1 MAFPLEKSSLAF
13 LRFHLNVGARLAAK
27 ILAPLIAAFFAAFYI
42 FKIDF
47 FVVLARALFVDSHQ
61 VISGLIYSGILIG
74 TSRMISPRI
83 CLGLNGWIRHLPLK
97 SRSNRRMALIS
108 IFMAQWPV
116 LLSLSIPSL
125 LLSKSL
131 GVNPA
136 VYLSGLPV
144 LGLSSA
150 LFVLPIRNSLLIKPF
165 VFGACILSASGSWL
179 MLIAGA
185 FIFLICDLFSGAL
198 VSGKKRQRFG
208 KVTKGLWLSFFIAW
222 RALKWRIGFPYIFSF
237 FFLGLTQVFIQ
248 NNDPNPVLFG
258 KIYLFG
264 GACGAVVICAFLAHV
279 LAVRRPPWPWSRS
292 LPWSSR
298 RRVLM
303 DAGYLAMSSIP
314 FLLLVFVMERKS
326 IFPLLLSLP
335 ALCFLSSWT
344 ISRVFAL
351 RTGAYGTIL
360 IYGVIGALL
369 LCLYPLISVLYLV
382 ITPLLLKQAVDQ
394 ERLLKVS
401 RWLERHHLAAGDSLS
416 WSQK

>member
-1 MAFPLEKSSLAF
+1 
-13 LRFHLNVGARLAAK
+13 
-27 ILAPLIAAFFAAFYI
+27 
-42 FKIDF
+42 
-47 FVVLARALFVDSHQ
+47 
-61 VISGLIYSGILIG
+61 
-74 TSRMISPRI
+74 
-83 CLGLNGWIRHLPLK
+83 
-97 SRSNRRMALIS
+97 
-108 IFMAQWPV
+108 MAQVPV
-116 LLSLSIPSL
+116 LLSLSLPSL
-125 LLSKSL
+125 LLSNSL

-136 VYLSGLPV
+136 VYFSGLPV

-150 LFVLPIRNSLLIKPF
+150 LFVLPIRNSVFIKPF
-165 VFGACILSASGSWL
+165 VLGACILSASGNWL

-185 FIFLICDLFSGAL
+185 FLFLICDLVSGPL
-198 VSGKKRQRFG
+198 VTGKKRQQYG
-208 KVTKGLWLSFFIAW
+208 KVPKGLWLSFFMAW

-237 FFLGLTQVFIQ
+237 FILGLTQVFIQ
-248 NNDPNPVLFG
+248 NNDHSPVLSG

-264 GACGAVVICAFLAHV
+264 VACSAVVICAFLAHV

-298 RRVLM
+298 RRVLL
-303 DAGYLAMSSIP
+303 DAGCLAMSTTP
-314 FLLLVFVMERKS
+314 LLLMAFVFEKKT

-344 ISRVFAL
+344 MGRVFYL

-369 LCLYPLISVLYLV
+369 LCLYPLISLVYL
-382 ITPLLLKQAVDQ
+382 ILAPILLRQAVEQ

-401 RWLERHHLAAGDSLS
+401 QWQERHHLAAGDSLS

>member
-1 MAFPLEKSSLAF
+1 MENPSLAF

-27 ILAPLIAAFFAAFYI
+27 ILAPLIAVFFASLYI

-47 FVVLARALFVDSHQ
+47 FVVLARALFVDSHI
-61 VISGLIYSGILIG
+61 VVSGLFYSAITIG
-74 TSRMISPRI
+74 ASYIISPRI
-83 CLGLNGWIRHLPLK
+83 CLGLNDWIRHLPLK

-108 IFMAQWPV
+108 IFMAQVPV
-116 LLSLSIPSL
+116 LLSLSLPSL
-125 LLSKSL
+125 LLSNNL

-136 VYLSGLPV
+136 VYFFGLPV

-150 LFVLPIRNSLLIKPF
+150 LFVLPIRNSLVIKPF
-165 VFGACILSASGSWL
+165 VLFACILSASGNWP

-185 FIFLICDLFSGAL
+185 FLFLICDLVSGPL
-198 VSGKKRQRFG
+198 VSRKKSQRYN
-208 KVTKGLWLSFFIAW
+208 KVTKGLWLSFFMAW

-237 FFLGLTQVFIQ
+237 IILGLTQVFIQ
-248 NNDPNPVLFG
+248 NNDLSPVLSG
-258 KIYLFG
+258 KIYLFSV
-264 GACGAVVICAFLAHV
+264 ACSTVVICAFLAHV

-298 RRVLM
+298 RRVLL
-303 DAGYLAMSSIP
+303 DAGGFAMSATP
-314 FLLLVFVMERKS
+314 LLLMAFVMEKNI

-344 ISRVFAL
+344 MGRAFDL

-360 IYGVIGALL
+360 IFGGIGVLL
-369 LCLYPLISVLYLV
+369 LCLYPLISIVYL
-382 ITPLLLKQAVDQ
+382 ILAPILLKQAVEQ
-394 ERLLKVS
+394 ERILKVS

>member
-1 MAFPLEKSSLAF
+1 MENPSLAF

-27 ILAPLIAAFFAAFYI
+27 ILAPLIALFFAALYI

-47 FVVLARALFVDSHQ
+47 FVVLVRALFVDSHQ
-61 VISGLIYSGILIG
+61 VVSGIIYSAITVG
-74 TSRMISPRI
+74 TSRIISPRI

-97 SRSNRRMALIS
+97 SQSNRRMALIS
-108 IFMAQWPV
+108 IFMAQVPV
-116 LLSLSIPSL
+116 LLSLSLLSL
-125 LLSKSL
+125 LLSNSL

-136 VYLSGLPV
+136 VYFSGLPV

-150 LFVLPIRNSLLIKPF
+150 LFVLPIRNSLFIKPF
-165 VFGACILSASGSWL
+165 VLFACILSASGNWF

-185 FIFLICDLFSGAL
+185 FLFVICDLVSGPL
-198 VSGKKRQRFG
+198 VNGKKRHQYG
-208 KVTKGLWLSFFIAW
+208 KVTKGLWLSFFMAW

-237 FFLGLTQVFIQ
+237 FILGLTQVFIQ
-248 NNDPNPVLFG
+248 NNDHSLVLSG

-264 GACGAVVICAFLAHV
+264 VACSAVVIYAFLAHV

-298 RRVLM
+298 RRVLL
-303 DAGYLAMSSIP
+303 DAGGLAMSATP
-314 FLLLVFVMERKS
+314 LLLMAFVMEKKT

-335 ALCFLSSWT
+335 ALCFLSSWAMG
-344 ISRVFAL
+344 RAFDL

-360 IYGVIGALL
+360 IYGGIGALL
-369 LCLYPLISVLYLV
+369 LCLYPLISVVYL
-382 ITPLLLKQAVDQ
+382 ILTPILLKQAIRQ

-401 RWLERHHLAAGDSLS
+401 LWLERHYLAAGDSLS
-416 WSQK
+416 WNQK